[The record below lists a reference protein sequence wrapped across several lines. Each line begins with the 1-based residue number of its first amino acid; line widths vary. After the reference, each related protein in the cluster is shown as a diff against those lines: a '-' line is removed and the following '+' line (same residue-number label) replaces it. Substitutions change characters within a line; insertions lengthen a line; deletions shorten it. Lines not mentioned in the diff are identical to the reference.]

1 MQEVFIEVSKA
12 VFAICDSESMY
23 IYNLMEYVHS
33 RTGEEFEVQAFTVVE
48 SLCAC
53 AKDKTIEIL
62 LISGKLLCE
71 QVRELQIRKVMVL
84 SEGEQICELS
94 EYSAV
99 YKYQPADSLI
109 AEVMDSYARVK
120 EAPAAA
126 LFKPEVEVTGIYSPV
141 KRTGKTSFALTLGQL
156 LASTKA
162 VLYLNLEE
170 YAGFDVLMNRQFDGD
185 ISDLMYFSGSG
196 KGNLI
201 SKLGGLVQTINN
213 LDYIPPAF
221 SPFDLR
227 SIKCSEWLGLIE
239 DLCSYSSYEV
249 ILLDFGEQVDNLP
262 ELLNRCGKIY
272 MPVREDSMAV
282 TKIAQYEKVMV
293 AREYEEVLGKTI
305 KLKLPF
311 HSSFGKKEHYVEQLI
326 WSELGDYVRQLIR
339 KESGLCIVEGME
351 QKQEKLYAL
360 LNEKLDHTEE
370 ISDEEILVEID
381 KLIWEEAKGQYM
393 PLSEKITLR
402 QQLFNGIRRL
412 DILQELLE
420 DESVTEIM
428 VNGTDGIFV
437 EREGRI
443 RCWEH
448 RFVSKTKLEDVVQQ
462 IAGKCNRIVNE
473 AIPITD
479 ARLENGDRV
488 NIVLPPVAVNG
499 PIITIR
505 RFPKEPITME
515 RLIELGSVSKEV
527 ADFLKQLVCAGYNIF
542 ICGVTGSGK
551 TTFLNALSDYIPKD
565 ERIITIEDNAEL
577 QIQGVENL
585 VRLEAR
591 KENTEGKHAVTI
603 RDLIKSSLRM
613 RPSRII
619 VGEVR
624 GDEVVDMLQAMNT
637 GMDGSLST
645 GHGNS
650 PSDMLV
656 RLETMVL
663 MGLEMPL
670 SAVRRQIASGIDI
683 LIHLGRLRDKSRR
696 VLEIREITGYD
707 YESGEIVTSVLY
719 EFLEDGKQ
727 KEGRVVGKLHK
738 KEELFHVQKLI
749 RAGIVC
755 QVHGRLT

>member
-33 RTGEEFEVQAFTVVE
+33 RKGEEFEVQAFTGVE

-53 AKDKTIEIL
+53 AKEKTIEIL

-326 WSELGDYVRQLIR
+326 W
-339 KESGLCIVEGME
+339 
-351 QKQEKLYAL
+351 
-360 LNEKLDHTEE
+360 
-370 ISDEEILVEID
+370 
-381 KLIWEEAKGQYM
+381 EEAKGQYM

-542 ICGVTGSGK
+542 ICGGTGSGK

-696 VLEIREITGYD
+696 VLEIREVTGYD

>member
-1 MQEVFIEVSKA
+1 
-12 VFAICDSESMY
+12 
-23 IYNLMEYVHS
+23 
-33 RTGEEFEVQAFTVVE
+33 
-48 SLCAC
+48 
-53 AKDKTIEIL
+53 
-62 LISGKLLCE
+62 
-71 QVRELQIRKVMVL
+71 
-84 SEGEQICELS
+84 
-94 EYSAV
+94 
-99 YKYQPADSLI
+99 
-109 AEVMDSYARVK
+109 
-120 EAPAAA
+120 
-126 LFKPEVEVTGIYSPV
+126 
-141 KRTGKTSFALTLGQL
+141 
-156 LASTKA
+156 
-162 VLYLNLEE
+162 
-170 YAGFDVLMNRQFDGD
+170 
-185 ISDLMYFSGSG
+185 
-196 KGNLI
+196 
-201 SKLGGLVQTINN
+201 
-213 LDYIPPAF
+213 
-221 SPFDLR
+221 
-227 SIKCSEWLGLIE
+227 
-239 DLCSYSSYEV
+239 
-249 ILLDFGEQVDNLP
+249 
-262 ELLNRCGKIY
+262 
-272 MPVREDSMAV
+272 
-282 TKIAQYEKVMV
+282 
-293 AREYEEVLGKTI
+293 
-305 KLKLPF
+305 
-311 HSSFGKKEHYVEQLI
+311 
-326 WSELGDYVRQLIR
+326 
-339 KESGLCIVEGME
+339 ME

-428 VNGTDGIFV
+428 VNGPDAIFV
-437 EREGRI
+437 ERAGKLSR
-443 RCWEH
+443 WE
-448 RFVSKTKLEDVVQQ
+448 KTFTSGEKLEDVIQQ
-462 IAGKCNRIVNE
+462 IVGKCNRVVNE
-473 AIPITD
+473 SMPIVD

-542 ICGVTGSGK
+542 ICGGTGSGK

-696 VLEIREITGYD
+696 VLEIREVTGYD

-749 RAGIVC
+749 RAGIVY

>member
-33 RTGEEFEVQAFTVVE
+33 RKGEEFEVQAFTGVE

-53 AKDKTIEIL
+53 AKEKTIEIL

-156 LASTKA
+156 LARTKA

-170 YAGFDVLMNRQFDGD
+170 YACFDALMNRQFDGD

-339 KESGLCIVEGME
+339 KESG
-351 QKQEKLYAL
+351 
-360 LNEKLDHTEE
+360 
-370 ISDEEILVEID
+370 
-381 KLIWEEAKGQYM
+381 
-393 PLSEKITLR
+393 
-402 QQLFNGIRRL
+402 
-412 DILQELLE
+412 
-420 DESVTEIM
+420 
-428 VNGTDGIFV
+428 
-437 EREGRI
+437 
-443 RCWEH
+443 
-448 RFVSKTKLEDVVQQ
+448 
-462 IAGKCNRIVNE
+462 
-473 AIPITD
+473 
-479 ARLENGDRV
+479 
-488 NIVLPPVAVNG
+488 
-499 PIITIR
+499 
-505 RFPKEPITME
+505 
-515 RLIELGSVSKEV
+515 
-527 ADFLKQLVCAGYNIF
+527 
-542 ICGVTGSGK
+542 
-551 TTFLNALSDYIPKD
+551 
-565 ERIITIEDNAEL
+565 
-577 QIQGVENL
+577 
-585 VRLEAR
+585 
-591 KENTEGKHAVTI
+591 
-603 RDLIKSSLRM
+603 
-613 RPSRII
+613 
-619 VGEVR
+619 
-624 GDEVVDMLQAMNT
+624 
-637 GMDGSLST
+637 
-645 GHGNS
+645 
-650 PSDMLV
+650 
-656 RLETMVL
+656 
-663 MGLEMPL
+663 
-670 SAVRRQIASGIDI
+670 
-683 LIHLGRLRDKSRR
+683 
-696 VLEIREITGYD
+696 
-707 YESGEIVTSVLY
+707 
-719 EFLEDGKQ
+719 
-727 KEGRVVGKLHK
+727 
-738 KEELFHVQKLI
+738 
-749 RAGIVC
+749 
-755 QVHGRLT
+755 

>member
-1 MQEVFIEVSKA
+1 
-12 VFAICDSESMY
+12 
-23 IYNLMEYVHS
+23 
-33 RTGEEFEVQAFTVVE
+33 
-48 SLCAC
+48 
-53 AKDKTIEIL
+53 
-62 LISGKLLCE
+62 
-71 QVRELQIRKVMVL
+71 
-84 SEGEQICELS
+84 
-94 EYSAV
+94 
-99 YKYQPADSLI
+99 
-109 AEVMDSYARVK
+109 
-120 EAPAAA
+120 
-126 LFKPEVEVTGIYSPV
+126 
-141 KRTGKTSFALTLGQL
+141 
-156 LASTKA
+156 
-162 VLYLNLEE
+162 
-170 YAGFDVLMNRQFDGD
+170 
-185 ISDLMYFSGSG
+185 
-196 KGNLI
+196 
-201 SKLGGLVQTINN
+201 
-213 LDYIPPAF
+213 
-221 SPFDLR
+221 
-227 SIKCSEWLGLIE
+227 
-239 DLCSYSSYEV
+239 
-249 ILLDFGEQVDNLP
+249 
-262 ELLNRCGKIY
+262 
-272 MPVREDSMAV
+272 
-282 TKIAQYEKVMV
+282 
-293 AREYEEVLGKTI
+293 
-305 KLKLPF
+305 
-311 HSSFGKKEHYVEQLI
+311 
-326 WSELGDYVRQLIR
+326 
-339 KESGLCIVEGME
+339 ME

-360 LNEKLDHTEE
+360 LNEKLDHTEK

-473 AIPITD
+473 AIPITG

-542 ICGVTGSGK
+542 ICGGTGSGK

-696 VLEIREITGYD
+696 VLKIREVTGYD

>member
-1 MQEVFIEVSKA
+1 
-12 VFAICDSESMY
+12 
-23 IYNLMEYVHS
+23 
-33 RTGEEFEVQAFTVVE
+33 
-48 SLCAC
+48 
-53 AKDKTIEIL
+53 
-62 LISGKLLCE
+62 
-71 QVRELQIRKVMVL
+71 
-84 SEGEQICELS
+84 
-94 EYSAV
+94 
-99 YKYQPADSLI
+99 
-109 AEVMDSYARVK
+109 
-120 EAPAAA
+120 
-126 LFKPEVEVTGIYSPV
+126 
-141 KRTGKTSFALTLGQL
+141 
-156 LASTKA
+156 
-162 VLYLNLEE
+162 
-170 YAGFDVLMNRQFDGD
+170 
-185 ISDLMYFSGSG
+185 
-196 KGNLI
+196 
-201 SKLGGLVQTINN
+201 
-213 LDYIPPAF
+213 
-221 SPFDLR
+221 
-227 SIKCSEWLGLIE
+227 
-239 DLCSYSSYEV
+239 
-249 ILLDFGEQVDNLP
+249 
-262 ELLNRCGKIY
+262 
-272 MPVREDSMAV
+272 
-282 TKIAQYEKVMV
+282 
-293 AREYEEVLGKTI
+293 
-305 KLKLPF
+305 
-311 HSSFGKKEHYVEQLI
+311 
-326 WSELGDYVRQLIR
+326 
-339 KESGLCIVEGME
+339 ME

-473 AIPITD
+473 AIPNTD

-542 ICGVTGSGK
+542 ICGGTGSGK

-696 VLEIREITGYD
+696 VLEIREVTGYD

-755 QVHGRLT
+755 

>member
-33 RTGEEFEVQAFTVVE
+33 RKGEEFEVQAFTGVE

-53 AKDKTIEIL
+53 AKEKTIEIL

-185 ISDLMYFSGSG
+185 ISDLMYFSGSW

-339 KESGLCIVEGME
+339 KESG
-351 QKQEKLYAL
+351 
-360 LNEKLDHTEE
+360 
-370 ISDEEILVEID
+370 
-381 KLIWEEAKGQYM
+381 
-393 PLSEKITLR
+393 
-402 QQLFNGIRRL
+402 
-412 DILQELLE
+412 
-420 DESVTEIM
+420 
-428 VNGTDGIFV
+428 
-437 EREGRI
+437 
-443 RCWEH
+443 
-448 RFVSKTKLEDVVQQ
+448 
-462 IAGKCNRIVNE
+462 
-473 AIPITD
+473 
-479 ARLENGDRV
+479 
-488 NIVLPPVAVNG
+488 
-499 PIITIR
+499 
-505 RFPKEPITME
+505 
-515 RLIELGSVSKEV
+515 
-527 ADFLKQLVCAGYNIF
+527 
-542 ICGVTGSGK
+542 
-551 TTFLNALSDYIPKD
+551 
-565 ERIITIEDNAEL
+565 
-577 QIQGVENL
+577 
-585 VRLEAR
+585 
-591 KENTEGKHAVTI
+591 
-603 RDLIKSSLRM
+603 
-613 RPSRII
+613 
-619 VGEVR
+619 
-624 GDEVVDMLQAMNT
+624 
-637 GMDGSLST
+637 
-645 GHGNS
+645 
-650 PSDMLV
+650 
-656 RLETMVL
+656 
-663 MGLEMPL
+663 
-670 SAVRRQIASGIDI
+670 
-683 LIHLGRLRDKSRR
+683 
-696 VLEIREITGYD
+696 
-707 YESGEIVTSVLY
+707 
-719 EFLEDGKQ
+719 
-727 KEGRVVGKLHK
+727 
-738 KEELFHVQKLI
+738 
-749 RAGIVC
+749 
-755 QVHGRLT
+755 